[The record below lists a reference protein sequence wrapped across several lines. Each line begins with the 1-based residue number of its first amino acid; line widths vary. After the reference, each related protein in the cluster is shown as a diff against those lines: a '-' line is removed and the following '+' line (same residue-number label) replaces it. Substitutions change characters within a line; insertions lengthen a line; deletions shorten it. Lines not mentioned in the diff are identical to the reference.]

1 MTFQLSCCIIDKKRM
16 EQQSALSNY
25 GSSLASLVTFS
36 VFAGIAWVC
45 KNKCKHS
52 KFAIDSGCFKFSADD
67 ETRRSTIREEI
78 LLELR
83 AEGLLPNRL
92 PVVGETEL

>member
-1 MTFQLSCCIIDKKRM
+1 MTFQLSCYIIDKKNM
-16 EQQSALSNY
+16 EQSALSNY

-52 KFAIDSGCFKFSADD
+52 KFAIDSGCLTFSADD
-67 ETRRSTIREEI
+67 ETRRSTIRQEI

-92 PVVGETEL
+92 PVVGETQV